1 MYQVN
6 EDNSIYVTRGDI
18 VVLPV
23 SAEDNGEPYTFQ
35 KDDLLRIKVYG
46 KKDCT
51 NVVLTKDF
59 PVSEET
65 QEVVLFLSKT
75 DTKFGEVISKP
86 KDYWYEVELNP
97 DANAQTIIC
106 YFEDGPVLF
115 RLFPEGDDEEAPEY
129 VPDPE
134 TIKVMDDELDLTS
147 ERPVKNKAIA
157 RKVFGLEGK
166 LDTLTIKPEA
176 FGAKGDGVTDDTAS
190 IRAAL
195 EKCYISKSALKLT
208 AGRTYLVSGI
218 EITRPVTIDFD
229 GAAFK
234 RTPETESNYY
244 TLKVSSDNVVL
255 NNPHLIGDRNEHDGT
270 DGEWGHCLYLTGN
283 NIKVNNGFYEYAWG
297 DGVYIFDGY
306 DIALNGFHHMNKCSR
321 NGLSIVKGERITVD
335 TILAELTD
343 RTLPMKAV
351 DIECNNSTQQTKDIH
366 INHIISKC
374 NNGALDIVCRGNE
387 LTGITVGMV
396 TSIGDLSNQVNF
408 NYSEVNDDSDGIV
421 NADGYVKIGQVLI
434 DKATGNAV
442 RFLRWNRT
450 KCPRVSVDKV
460 NVSEFTAGTAT
471 VDKGAVGLLVERNY
485 DDFNEFGGFC
495 VNLTA
500 DIINGG
506 TLVACINNQS
516 EVYKSAS
523 VLKDVTVNSA
533 SQWNVIPEISFPN
546 AEGFVVDCKNYT
558 NDTVNIMNGFNYLT
572 SNTPTFRSWLTG
584 FVIVCGVSHVDLML
598 HSSVDG
604 KIYVNDEE
612 YAGNRLFN
620 MLNKI
625 IYGYKDG
632 NDIRLYFYQGSA
644 VWATT
649 NTTSQKNPIDG
660 QTIFCVEKK
669 KPLWYYGG
677 TWYYADGSVYTP

>member
-18 VVLPV
+18 VILSV
-23 SAEDNGEPYTFQ
+23 SAEKNGEPYTFQ
-35 KDDLLRIKVYG
+35 AGEVLRIKVYG
-46 KKDCT
+46 KKDAES
-51 NVVLTKDF
+51 VVLQKDF
-59 PVSEET
+59 PVMEAT
-65 QEVVLFLSKT
+65 QAVEIFLSKE
-75 DTKFGEVISKP
+75 DTKIGEVISKP
-86 KDYWYEVELNP
+86 RDYWYEVELNP
-97 DANAQTIIC
+97 ETYPQTIIS
-106 YFEDGPVLF
+106 YFEDGPVPF
-115 RLFPEGDDEEAPEY
+115 RLFPEGDDIDTPEY

-134 TIKVMDDELDLTS
+134 AIKVMDDELDLTS
-147 ERPVKNKAIA
+147 ERPVKNKVIA
-157 RKVFGLEGK
+157 REVLGLAGRLES
-166 LDTLTIKPEA
+166 LTIKPEA
-176 FGAKGDGVTDDTAS
+176 FGARGDGVTDDTAALH
-190 IRAAL
+190 AAL
-195 EKCYISKSALKLT
+195 EKCYISRSALKLS

-218 EITRPVTIDFD
+218 EITKPVTIDFD

-234 RTPETESNYY
+234 RLPETETNYY
-244 TLKVSSDNVVL
+244 TLKVASDNVVL
-255 NNPHLIGDRNEHDGT
+255 NNPHLIGDRNEHEGA

-283 NIKVNNGFYEYAWG
+283 NIKVNNGLYEYAWG
-297 DGVYIFDGY
+297 DGIYIFDGY
-306 DIALNGFHHMNKCSR
+306 DIALNGLHHMNKCSR
-321 NGLSIVKGERITVD
+321 NGLSIIKGERITAD
-335 TILAELTD
+335 TILAEHTD

-351 DIECNNSTQQTKDIH
+351 DIECNNSAEQTKYIH
-366 INHIISKC
+366 INHIISKY

-387 LTGITVGMV
+387 LTGITVGAV
-396 TSIGDLSNQVNF
+396 TSIGDLSNQVNL

-421 NADGYVKIGQVLI
+421 NADGFVKIGQVLI

-450 KCPRVSVDKV
+450 KCPHVSIEKI

-495 VNLTA
+495 VSLTA
-500 DIINGG
+500 DIINSG

-516 EVYKSAS
+516 SEYKTAS

-533 SQWNVIPEISFPN
+533 SKWNVIPEISFPK
-546 AEGFVVDCKNYT
+546 AEGFVVDSKNYT
-558 NDTVNIMNGFNYLT
+558 NATENIMNGFNYLT
-572 SNTPTFRSWLTG
+572 STKPTFRSWLTG
-584 FVIVCGVSHVDLML
+584 FVIVCGVGYVDLQL

-632 NDIRLYFYQGSA
+632 NDIRLYFYQGSV

-669 KPLWYYGG
+669 KPMWYYGG
-677 TWYYADGSVYTP
+677 SWYFADGSVHTP